1 MRKIYL
7 SVLGLITA
15 SGLYSQ
21 AFWTPTTYK
30 GAFPVTDGT
39 TGITSNDWT
48 AGWCNWDPQNVNYP
62 STTVT
67 VSADITTNTTWTTGT
82 VVFLQN
88 KVYVTNGAV
97 LTIQPGVIIR
107 GDQATGGTLIITRGA
122 KINAQGTQSNPI
134 VFTSNQAAGSRNL
147 GDWGGVVILGNARN
161 NQPGGV
167 AVIEGGLDPVK
178 AQFGGTNDLDNSG
191 IFSYVRIEFAGI
203 PFQVDKEIKNLTLEL
218 ISINEKRNEYQ
229 YRFDQNNET
238 FTPLLNLTQLVTEN
252 LNCVDKY
259 LRKLFSKSLPGI
271 KIPLGEYEKQRIHEK
286 KGKCFRKLEI
296 FSLEISRHFD
306 NKNLG
311 FSNNLTII
319 MNLYHLAKGN
329 YPKMIT
335 QIKNLNT
342 TINHLFDYYSKINN
356 FYSNGTTV
364 LSYYSASIHNK
375 KSLLNNYKNS
385 HLMHLKELS
394 ENLDDLSTEIQ
405 KTISINEDTAETY
418 AKYCVNTISSLKYDI
433 RRE

>member
-1 MRKIYL
+1 MKFDRVTYSFFALLLFSCLLHSGVNSSEIASSLDDPVYHMIMTQVTMSESPNQFVGEMSELIHDITKQYERELKDKKKRIREVELNCSLVNASLIKRNKIYQQMH
-7 SVLGLITA
+7 
-15 SGLYSQ
+15 YSIKIEKKHSI
-21 AFWTPTTYK
+21 PL
-30 GAFPVTDGT
+30 D
-39 TGITSNDWT
+39 
-48 AGWCNWDPQNVNYP
+48 
-62 STTVT
+62 
-67 VSADITTNTTWTTGT
+67 DI
-82 VVFLQN
+82 Q
-88 KVYVTNGAV
+88 KH
-97 LTIQPGVIIR
+97 IR
-107 GDQATGGTLIITRGA
+107 
-122 KINAQGTQSNPI
+122 
-134 VFTSNQAAGSRNL
+134 
-147 GDWGGVVILGNARN
+147 
-161 NQPGGV
+161 
-167 AVIEGGLDPVK
+167 
-178 AQFGGTNDLDNSG
+178 
-191 IFSYVRIEFAGI
+191 
-203 PFQVDKEIKNLTLEL
+203 NLTLEL
-218 ISINEKRNEYQ
+218 ISINETRYEYEYQ
-229 YRFDQNNET
+229 YDKNNEI
-238 FTPLLNLTQLVTEN
+238 FRPLLNLTQLVTEN

-296 FSLEISRHFD
+296 FTLEISRHFD